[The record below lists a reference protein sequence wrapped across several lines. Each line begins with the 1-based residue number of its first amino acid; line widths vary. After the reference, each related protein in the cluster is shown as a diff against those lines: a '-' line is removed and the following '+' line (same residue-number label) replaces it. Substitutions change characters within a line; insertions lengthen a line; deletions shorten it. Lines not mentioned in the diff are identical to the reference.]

1 MRPRK
6 EAWSKNLTLL
16 SPLISMI
23 REYAPI
29 ALIPAAWAMT
39 FATMIYPG
47 ISTYWIQHMHYFMLL
62 FLGGFTVL
70 SWKEMGSDPVLDIWR
85 KVIGSGVIFTGLGAL
100 SFTVNSYSQ
109 ILGLSSLTYWFLAPG
124 LALYYSSRHMDQY
137 SGLYEKL
144 GGESVIGFA
153 VFILGLY
160 SDVASLEMLGIA
172 GIAVA
177 QTWSILVASKLDSE
191 N

>member
-1 MRPRK
+1 
-6 EAWSKNLTLL
+6 
-16 SPLISMI
+16 MI

-29 ALIPAAWAMT
+29 GLIPAAWAMT

-47 ISTYWIQHMHYFMLL
+47 ISTYWIQHMHYFMIL

-70 SWKEMGSDPVLDIWR
+70 SWKEMEPDPVLNIWR
-85 KVIGSGVIFTGLGAL
+85 KVIAAGVIFTGLGVL

-109 ILGLSSLTYWFLAPG
+109 ILGLSSLAYWFLAPG
-124 LALYYSSRHMDQY
+124 VALYYSSKHMDEN

-144 GGESVIGFA
+144 GVESFIAFA
-153 VFILGLY
+153 VFGLGLY
-160 SDVASLEMLGIA
+160 SEIISLQILGIA

-177 QTWSILVASKLDSE
+177 QTWSILIASKMD